1 MKNFKKV
8 ALAAT
13 CTAMLGG
20 VSGVVT
26 TASAANWLAL
36 QGTERAGQ
44 APRAK
49 VWGFIQPEYQ
59 STSDSKLP
67 AGTPFAGQKAIF
79 NQIRPDLDTNKDF
92 NTLRARI
99 GVRGVA
105 MPLDSNVNYFL
116 LAEYGNNGVTARDN
130 ASVKLTDASV
140 TLNHIDGARVRIGKF
155 KTPGSEEGLQA
166 IHVFD
171 YINFTNVTNG
181 LLLERFFKYDGSGTF
196 ISPAAGLDTA
206 SDSGQ
211 VNSPIA
217 GVGAFRDSGIQVFN
231 TFKSADWEHS
241 YAVMYGNGN
250 GSENSDNDN
259 NKDTYI
265 YWSSEQVYGGKGPRR
280 QGWKLYAWNQSGKR
294 TITRELGNADGTDDV
309 TGEFDRK
316 RSGVGTTYRKGKWR
330 AAFEYITADGMIF
343 NGSDGGA
350 VPGSVSTLPGPAAG
364 KFTTNGDI
372 DGDGQLVSSWNM
384 ETKGEADGMY
394 LHVGY
399 QVTPKWEIDA
409 RYDVYNRM
417 TDVSAKERKFETVT
431 LGAQYFFNKK
441 TRLILNYEMR
451 DAEAPNL
458 AATHN
463 ANKIL
468 SQIED
473 KLSAQI
479 LVIF

>member
-1 MKNFKKV
+1 MMNFKKV

-13 CTAMLGG
+13 CTAVLGG
-20 VSGVVT
+20 AMMT
-26 TASAANWLAL
+26 TANAANWLML

-49 VWGFIQPEYQ
+49 VWGFIQPEFQ
-59 STSDSKLP
+59 STSDSKIP

-79 NQIRPDLDTNKDF
+79 NQIRPDLDTAEDLNI
-92 NTLRARI
+92 LRARI
-99 GVRGVA
+99 GIRGVA
-105 MPLDSNVNYFL
+105 MPLDSNVNYFI
-116 LAEYGNNGVTARDN
+116 LAELGNNGVTARDN

-140 TLNHIDGARVRIGKF
+140 TLNHIEGARLRIGKF
-155 KTPGSEEGLQA
+155 KTPGSEEALQA

-171 YINFTNVTNG
+171 YVNFTNVTNG
-181 LLLERFFKYDGSGTF
+181 LLLERFFKYDGSGTRVIPGKPPTF
-196 ISPAAGLDTA
+196 I
-206 SDSGQ
+206 DSGKS
-211 VNSPIA
+211 NAPIA
-217 GVGAFRDSGIQVFN
+217 GVGAFRDVGLQVFD
-231 TFKSADWEHS
+231 TFKSDGWEHS

-250 GSENSDNDN
+250 GSENSDNDE
-259 NKDTYI
+259 NKETYL

-280 QGWKLYAWNQSGKR
+280 QGWKIYAWNQSGKR
-294 TITRELGNADGTDDV
+294 TITRELGNASAADDV
-309 TGEFDRK
+309 EGEFDRK
-316 RSGVGTTYRKGKWR
+316 RSGVGTTFRKGKWR

-343 NGSDGGA
+343 NGSDGGV
-350 VPGSVSTLPGPAAG
+350 VPGSVSN
-364 KFTTNGDI
+364 NG
-372 DGDGQLVSSWNM
+372 LTRSSWNM

-394 LHVGY
+394 LHAGY

-431 LGAQYFFNKK
+431 LGAQYALNKK
-441 TRLILNYEMR
+441 TRFLLNYELR

-458 AATHN
+458 PGAHA

-468 SQIED
+468 NQLDD
-473 KLSAQI
+473 KVSAQI